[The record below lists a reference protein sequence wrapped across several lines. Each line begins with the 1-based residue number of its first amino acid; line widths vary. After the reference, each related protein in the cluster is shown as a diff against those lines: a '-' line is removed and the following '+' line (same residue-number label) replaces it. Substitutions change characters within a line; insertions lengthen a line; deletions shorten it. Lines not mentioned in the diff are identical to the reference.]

1 MLHQRWSRHRVVV
14 LAVLVL
20 GSLLLA
26 ACGDDGA
33 DDPLPT
39 LAVFP
44 TAESLDLVVTATAD
58 DTTAEPAETEPA
70 ETEPAATE
78 PVETEPAPIIGEAA
92 QQTAEAV
99 DAATD
104 EPEPTE
110 TSPTARPTRAAATT
124 APTESSA
131 ATAEAA
137 GDDGLPPLPTEEAG
151 DGLGDL
157 GLGEEA
163 GSAVFEVDE
172 NLTALE
178 AYDAILPE
186 IEEAVGDAPLVLIS
200 GSRDLGWRVTFY
212 QEDDDLLIAYNVRPD
227 GLVVHL
233 PDAPPEFPEQMIS
246 FERTD
251 IEVDS
256 DEAEAVAAEN
266 GLEIG
271 EGPGGAPLMF
281 LQADPLG
288 TVVWLVT
295 STLSPGAVT
304 VDAVSG

>member
-1 MLHQRWSRHRVVV
+1 MLHQRWSWHRVI

-26 ACGDDGA
+26 ACGDDGD

-44 TAESLDLVVTATAD
+44 TAESLDLAVTASAD
-58 DTTAEPAETEPA
+58 DTTAEPAETEPI
-70 ETEPAATE
+70 
-78 PVETEPAPIIGEAA
+78 ETEPAPIIGEAA
-92 QQTAEAV
+92 QQTAEAA

-104 EPEPTE
+104 ELEPTE
-110 TSPTARPTRAAATT
+110 TSPTARPTRAAATI
-124 APTESSA
+124 APTASSA

-137 GDDGLPPLPTEEAG
+137 GDDGLPPLPTEDAG

-163 GSAVFEVDE
+163 GTAVFEVDK

-186 IEEAVGDAPLVLIS
+186 IEEVVGNAVLVLIT

-212 QEDDDLLIAYNVRPD
+212 QEDADLLIAYNVGPD
-227 GLVVHL
+227 GIVVHL
-233 PDAPPEFPEQMIS
+233 PDAPPEFPEQIIP
-246 FERTD
+246 FERAD

-256 DEAEAVAAEN
+256 DEAEASAAEN

-271 EGPGGAPLMF
+271 EEPGGAPLMF

-304 VDAVSG
+304 VDAASS